1 MAYERR
7 EAKKITPTMEKAL
20 HFMLSNPNCTIKDVS
35 EAMNVHYQTAY
46 SWFKSPLFMDK
57 YRELVNE
64 QWGRAVSVAQL
75 QLINRV
81 SENDW
86 KAVEYILDSAGY
98 NGTQKFSLTNDKITI
113 NIEGDEE

>member
-1 MAYERR
+1 
-7 EAKKITPTMEKAL
+7 
-20 HFMLSNPNCTIKDVS
+20 
-35 EAMNVHYQTAY
+35 
-46 SWFKSPLFMDK
+46 MDK
-57 YRELVNE
+57 YRQLVNE

-75 QLINRV
+75 QLIKRV
-81 SENDW
+81 SEDDW